1 MEILILFLKGLKIQR
16 QPDTL
21 QKNQRNVKNVDVS
34 VHKHFRQLLKD
45 LLEEFKFVFDD
56 EDKKWVEASRTVTDI
71 TSLAVKIKN
80 RGVQLVW
87 MLESTE
93 FAKTAHVLDRNL
105 RQVLLINIQTQ
116 FRVFLDKLLEE
127 TSILSLKEVL
137 ELDSKEL
144 IRNF

>member
-1 MEILILFLKGLKIQR
+1 M
-16 QPDTL
+16 
-21 QKNQRNVKNVDVS
+21 KNVDVS
-34 VHKHFRQLLKD
+34 VYKHFRQLLKD

-105 RQVLLINIQTQ
+105 RQVPLLNIHAQ
-116 FRVFLDKLLEE
+116 FRVFLDRLLEE
-127 TSILSLKEVL
+127 TSTSLL
-137 ELDSKEL
+137 
-144 IRNF
+144 